1 MQVTKITSPE
11 QLQSSPSERM
21 TNEQLQNEYN
31 YIRAEQITRKMLE
44 KGLIYATIC
53 QQPERQGSEPLDI
66 LFNYIALDVQP
77 EQEKVL
83 TDIQILI
90 RENL

>member
-31 YIRAEQITRKMLE
+31 YIRAEQITRKMLD
-44 KGLIYATIC
+44 KGLISAGEYDRIMAENRRVFS
-53 QQPERQGSEPLDI
+53 PYLADLYPDN
-66 LFNYIALDVQP
+66 F
-77 EQEKVL
+77 
-83 TDIQILI
+83 LI
-90 RENL
+90 

>member
-44 KGLIYATIC
+44 KGLISAGEYDRIMTENR
-53 QQPERQGSEPLDI
+53 QLFSPEYKIS
-66 LFNYIALDVQP
+66 A
-77 EQEKVL
+77 
-83 TDIQILI
+83 
-90 RENL
+90 

>member
-11 QLQSSPSERM
+11 QLQSSPSEKM

-44 KGLIYATIC
+44 TGLISTGEYDSIMA
-53 QQPERQGSEPLDI
+53 
-66 LFNYIALDVQP
+66 
-77 EQEKVL
+77 
-83 TDIQILI
+83 
-90 RENL
+90 ENRRVFSPYLADLYPDNSLLLCGHRGNM